1 MTDMEKIEKLFFEK
15 RYPLLTELLRKHKF
29 LLTIFK
35 ILYYSL
41 PIIMAVGYFV
51 YVIHRYRAYGKR
63 TLLKTVGVPAAA
75 YIGLSLFRRVFNFKR
90 PYEKFDY
97 EPALGDHKKGKSM
110 PSRHTFSAG
119 VISAVIA
126 SDYPILAPFLWIMT
140 VLVSLSRLLAGVHH
154 IRDIGVS
161 FLLSII
167 VSIMLK
173 IPVSR

>member
-1 MTDMEKIEKLFFEK
+1 MERFEKYFFEK

-29 LLTIFK
+29 LLAVFK
-35 ILYYSL
+35 LLYYGL
-41 PIIMAVGYFV
+41 PIIMAAGYIV
-51 YVIHRYRAYGKR
+51 YVVHRYRAYGKR

-75 YIGLSLFRRVFNFKR
+75 YIGISVFRRVFNFRR
-90 PYEKFDY
+90 PYEKFDF
-97 EPALGDHKKGKSM
+97 EPALGAHKKGKSM

-126 SDYPILAPFLWIMT
+126 SDYPILAPFLWIIT
-140 VLVSLSRLLAGVHH
+140 VMVSLTRLLAGVHH

-161 FLLSII
+161 FALSVL

-173 IPVSR
+173 IPAR